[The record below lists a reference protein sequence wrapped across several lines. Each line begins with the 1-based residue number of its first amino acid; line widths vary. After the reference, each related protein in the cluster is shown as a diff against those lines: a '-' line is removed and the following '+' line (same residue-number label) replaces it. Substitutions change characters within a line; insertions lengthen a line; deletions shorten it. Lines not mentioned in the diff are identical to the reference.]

1 MSEPT
6 EQDAPAGRSAE
17 QMLSYWITLV
27 DSLLTTRVNE
37 SLAEHGLTRAQWQL
51 MNALTERPQTTE
63 ELGGS
68 LAPAAAVSDDGPR
81 TLEEHLGELV
91 ESGWLVTEG
100 ELYTLT
106 STGRTSGERVA
117 AVVEELRA
125 EITEGISEDEYRVV
139 VDSLRTM
146 AGNLGWQRG

>member
-1 MSEPT
+1 MSDAT
-6 EQDAPAGRSAE
+6 DQDAPSGRSAE

-27 DSLLTTRVNE
+27 DSLLTGRVNE

-68 LAPAAAVSDDGPR
+68 LTPAAAEAEEGPR
-81 TLEEHLGELV
+81 TVEEHLDELV
-91 ESGWLVTEG
+91 ESGWLVAEG

-106 STGRTSGERVA
+106 STGRISGERVA

-125 EITEGISEDEYRVV
+125 EITEGISEEEYRVV
-139 VDSLRTM
+139 VGSLRTM
-146 AGNLGWQRG
+146 AGNLGWQRD

>member
-1 MSEPT
+1 MSDAT
-6 EQDAPAGRSAE
+6 DQDAPSSRSAE

-27 DSLLTTRVNE
+27 DSLLTSRVNE

-68 LAPAAAVSDDGPR
+68 LAPAAAATEEGPR
-81 TLEEHLGELV
+81 TVEEHLDELV
-91 ESGWLVTEG
+91 ESGWLVAEG

-106 STGRTSGERVA
+106 STGRISGERVA

-139 VDSLRTM
+139 VGSLRTM
-146 AGNLGWQRG
+146 AGNLGWSHA

>member
-1 MSEPT
+1 MSDAT
-6 EQDAPAGRSAE
+6 DQDAPSGRSAE

-27 DSLLTTRVNE
+27 DSLLTGRVNE

-68 LAPAAAVSDDGPR
+68 LTPAAAEAEEGPR
-81 TLEEHLGELV
+81 TVEEHLDELV
-91 ESGWLVTEG
+91 ESGWLVAEG

-106 STGRTSGERVA
+106 STGRISGERVA

-125 EITEGISEDEYRVV
+125 EITEGISEEEYRVV
-139 VDSLRTM
+139 VGSLRTM
-146 AGNLGWQRG
+146 AGNLGWQRE

>member
-1 MSEPT
+1 MSDAT
-6 EQDAPAGRSAE
+6 DQDAPSGRSNE

-27 DSLLTTRVNE
+27 DSLLTGRVNE

-68 LAPAAAVSDDGPR
+68 LTPAAAGSEEGPR
-81 TLEEHLGELV
+81 TVEEHLDELV
-91 ESGWLVTEG
+91 ESGWLVAEG

-106 STGRTSGERVA
+106 STGRTAGERVA

-125 EITEGISEDEYRVV
+125 EITQGISEEQYQVV
-139 VDSLRTM
+139 VESLQTI
-146 AGNLGWQRG
+146 AGNLDYQRG

>member
-1 MSEPT
+1 MSDAT
-6 EQDAPAGRSAE
+6 AQDAPAGRSAE

-27 DSLLTTRVNE
+27 DSLLTGRINE

-51 MNALTERPQTTE
+51 MNSLTERPQTAQ

-68 LAPAAAVSDDGPR
+68 LAPEAASSGDGPG
-81 TLEEHLGELV
+81 TLEEHLDELV

-106 STGRTSGERVA
+106 STGRVSGERVA

-125 EITEGISEDEYRVV
+125 EITEGMSEEDYRVV
-139 VDSLRTM
+139 VDSLRTI
-146 AGNLGWQRG
+146 AGNLGWKRS

>member
-1 MSEPT
+1 MSDAT

-68 LAPAAAVSDDGPR
+68 LAPAASVSDDGPR
-81 TLEEHLGELV
+81 TLEEHLDELV

-125 EITEGISEDEYRVV
+125 EITEGISEDEYHVV